1 MQRLV
6 STAVFLLA
14 VASPVVQA
22 AASYKIETV
31 AQGLNHPWA
40 SQFLPNGD
48 VLITEKLGGLRI
60 VRAGKLEA
68 APIPGLPKVYQETDC
83 GLLDIALDPDFAA
96 NSRIFIALSEG
107 DAAANH
113 MAIFRA
119 RFDGKALTGG
129 RIIFRTKPKKAKGS
143 HCGAR
148 IAFLADKTF
157 LVTIGDGYDYRD
169 QAQSLGSDLGKTLRL
184 NRDGQVPASNP
195 FVGRSAARSEIY
207 TYGHRNAQGLLRDPR
222 NGDVWLHEHGPKG
235 GDEINL
241 LKRGANYGWPKT
253 THGIDYSG
261 AVISELKEAPG
272 IVSPVVVWAPS
283 IAPSGFAL
291 YLGDKFPAWH
301 GDFFVGALAEK
312 SVRRVRI
319 SNGKPVTQEVL
330 LRELDARIRDVREGP
345 DGYLYVLTDEE
356 NGRLLRLTPTACVSM
371 CERK

>member
-1 MQRLV
+1 LHRLIF
-6 STAVFLLA
+6 SAALLTAVA
-14 VASPVVQA
+14 TPAVQA

-31 AQGLNHPWA
+31 ATGLNHPWA

-48 VLITEKLGGLRI
+48 ILITEKLGGLRI
-60 VRAGKLEA
+60 VRSGKLDA
-68 APIPGLPKVYQETDC
+68 APIAGLPKVFQQGDC
-83 GLLDIALDPDFAA
+83 GLLDIALDPNFVA
-96 NSRIFIALSEG
+96 NGRVFIVFSEG

-119 RFDGKALTGG
+119 RFDGRSLVGG
-129 RIIFRTKPKKAKGS
+129 RVIFRTKPNKAKGS

-169 QAQSLGSDLGKTLRL
+169 QAQNLASDLGKTLRL
-184 NRDGQVPASNP
+184 NRDGFVPASNP
-195 FVGRSAARSEIY
+195 FVGRAAARSEIY
-207 TYGHRNAQGLLRDPR
+207 TLGHRNAQGLLRDPR

-241 LKRGANYGWPKT
+241 LKRGANYGWPKA

-261 AVISELKEAPG
+261 AVISEMKEAPG
-272 IVSPVVVWAPS
+272 IEAPVVVWVPS

-312 SVRRVRI
+312 SLRRVRI
-319 SNGKPVTQEVL
+319 SNGRPVAQEVL

-356 NGRLLRLTPTACVSM
+356 KGRLLRLTPTACVST